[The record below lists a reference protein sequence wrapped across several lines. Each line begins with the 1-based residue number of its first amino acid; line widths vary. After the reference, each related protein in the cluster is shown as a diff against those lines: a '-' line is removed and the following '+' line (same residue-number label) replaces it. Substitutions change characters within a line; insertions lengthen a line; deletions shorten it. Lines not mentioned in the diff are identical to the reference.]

1 MPRAFGKCP
10 ACGGKLIET
19 SLYCEECQTELKG
32 QFTRNRLAVLTP
44 EQEEFVLKFLSVRGS
59 LKEMERL
66 LGVSYPTVR
75 VRLDEILNNLGI
87 RPEASEDSE
96 IDEKRKAILDD
107 LETGRLSAQEAVE
120 LLRKIKAGDLI

>member
-19 SLYCEECQTELKG
+19 SLYCEGCQTELKG
-32 QFTRNRLAVLTP
+32 QFTRNRLSVLTS

-120 LLRKIKAGDLI
+120 LLRKIKAGDLL